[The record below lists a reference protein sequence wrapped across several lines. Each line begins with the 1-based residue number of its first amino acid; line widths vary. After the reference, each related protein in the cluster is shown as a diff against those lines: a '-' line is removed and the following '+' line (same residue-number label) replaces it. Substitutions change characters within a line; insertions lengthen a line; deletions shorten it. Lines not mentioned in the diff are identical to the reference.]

1 MTQRGS
7 LSTVPSDG
15 SSSWSSAP
23 IAEPERGGVR
33 QRPLPSSSQHL
44 GRQPSGGPPCPSC
57 PQSSS
62 QPQHLEEECFS
73 QLPAWPSPD
82 CAQTPQGRKGESPKQ
97 TKYRA

>member
-15 SSSWSSAP
+15 SSTWGSAP
-23 IAEPERGGVR
+23 ITEPERGGVR
-33 QRPLPSSSQHL
+33 QWPPPSSSQHL
-44 GRQPSGGPPCPSC
+44 GRQSSGGPPRPSC

-62 QPQHLEEECFS
+62 QPQRLEEECSS
-73 QLPAWPSPD
+73 QLPAWPLPD